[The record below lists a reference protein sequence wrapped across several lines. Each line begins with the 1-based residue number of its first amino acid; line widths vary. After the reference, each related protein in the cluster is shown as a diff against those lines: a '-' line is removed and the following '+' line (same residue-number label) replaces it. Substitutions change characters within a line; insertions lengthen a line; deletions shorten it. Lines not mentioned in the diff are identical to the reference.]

1 MRASTGR
8 RTGPDPRVWRAAWL
22 AAAAIALTAAAGC
35 GEGNGDDAAPVGEV
49 RVGTVAPLAQC
60 RDWVTADDEERLAT
74 IADIR
79 RQVNSGDL
87 EHENAELS
95 DEEAASVFDTACA
108 NEFAAGFRLYKLYY
122 RAAAFEPLVPADE
135 R

>member
-8 RTGPDPRVWRAAWL
+8 RAGPERPALRLACLVL
-22 AAAAIALTAAAGC
+22 AASALVAAGGC
-35 GEGNGDDAAPVGEV
+35 GSGDGDDVQPVGEV
-49 RVGTVAPLAQC
+49 RVGTIAPLAQC
-60 RDWVTADDEERLAT
+60 RDWLTADDEERLAT

-87 EHENAELS
+87 EHENAVLT
-95 DEEAASVFDTACA
+95 DEEAAGVFDGACA

-122 RAAAFEPLVPADE
+122 RASAFKPLLE